1 MATLLAVRLVT
12 LLWEASAQASEP
24 SVGVPFNVSAPLT
37 NSWNNLY
44 GTGRISAVANNGKG
58 YLVVWE
64 KDGDIYGARVTSGGH
79 LVDTNGIVICAST
92 NQQFSPAV
100 ASDGSQYLVV
110 WQECHQA
117 STGAEFECDS
127 IEIRGARVTADGR
140 VLDTNSI
147 TISALPSE
155 LQGRPAVASNG
166 SEYLVVRDVPSF
178 GVSGTKV
185 SIEGVAFDTERRVL
199 LNGPGWMDIAVASNG
214 TNYLVVSMSGTPPGS
229 SIEGIR
235 VASDLTLLDSGPLQ
249 LSRADWPFF
258 QHAPAVA
265 STGGDYL
272 VVWMD
277 NFASPVGGPSPRPS
291 EMDIFGTRVTGAGI
305 VLDQYP
311 LHICTAAGWQG
322 SPRVAG
328 LEGGYVATWQDSRD
342 GTNNSIYT
350 TLVTKSG
357 AIPDTEGTHVASGSE
372 IHAYPDVASDGRDCL
387 ITYVIDGP
395 AGPQRVRA
403 NLYYASRVPTL
414 SAVDIIPVCFSL
426 QSFGFSQGG
435 VLFGKDRTIFA
446 SGSGGSGGRRGF
458 NVAVVTLPNLAVDET
473 RNFDTWADRSSGGAH
488 SAFVDYLHNIPNGRL
503 VLVAVGDEAG
513 LNLSGDSRCESIPSA
528 WADAV
533 IDELQRHGSTNIG
546 NYCYND
552 SWGMIFIKG
561 HPRPLAEGLGS
572 GETFPS
578 ASVRLHAVFPKTI
591 PKPSVSISTQGGG
604 DFATY
609 ALTVTNVIADRDL
622 RIQYTDD
629 FQGGWQHLR
638 TLNNPSTNVVQV
650 SDFIMFSPARSFRA
664 VMDSSIQL
672 PPGF

>member
-1 MATLLAVRLVT
+1 M
-12 LLWEASAQASEP
+12 
-24 SVGVPFNVSAPLT
+24 
-37 NSWNNLY
+37 
-44 GTGRISAVANNGKG
+44 
-58 YLVVWE
+58 
-64 KDGDIYGARVTSGGH
+64 
-79 LVDTNGIVICAST
+79 
-92 NQQFSPAV
+92 
-100 ASDGSQYLVV
+100 
-110 WQECHQA
+110 
-117 STGAEFECDS
+117 
-127 IEIRGARVTADGR
+127 
-140 VLDTNSI
+140 DTNSI
-147 TISALPSE
+147 TVSALPSE
-155 LQGRPAVASNG
+155 LQGRPAIASSG
-166 SEYLVVRDVPSF
+166 GEYLVVRDVPSF

-185 SIEGVAFDTERRVL
+185 SIEGVAFDTERRL
-199 LNGPGWMDIAVASNG
+199 LLSGPGWLDIGIASNG

-229 SIEGIR
+229 NIEGIR

-249 LSRADWPFF
+249 LSQADWPFF
-258 QHAPAVA
+258 QHTPAVA

-328 LEGGYVATWQDSRD
+328 LESGYVVTWQDSRY

-350 TLVTKSG
+350 TLVTMSG
-357 AIPDTEGTHVASGSE
+357 VIPDTEGIHVASGSE
-372 IHAYPDVASDGRDCL
+372 LYAYPDAASGSKDCL
-387 ITYVIDGP
+387 ITYEIDGP

-403 NLYYASRVPTL
+403 NLYYASHDPTL
-414 SAVDIIPVCFSL
+414 SSVDIIPVSFSL

-435 VLFGKDRTIFA
+435 VIFGKDRTIFA

-458 NVAVVTLPNLAVDET
+458 NVAVVNLLNLAVDET
-473 RNFDTWADRSSGGAH
+473 RNFDTWADRSSGEAH
-488 SAFVDYLHNIPNGRL
+488 SAFVNYLHNIPNGRL

-513 LNLSGDSRCESIPSA
+513 LTQWGGSRCERIPSA

-578 ASVRLHAVFPKTI
+578 APVRLHVSFAKTI
-591 PKPSVSISTQGGG
+591 PRPFISISTEEGCCG
-604 DFATY
+604 FATY
-609 ALTVTNVIADRDL
+609 TLTATNVIPARDL
-622 RIQYTDD
+622 EIQYTDALL
-629 FQGGWQHLR
+629 GAWQHLR
-638 TLNNPSTNVVQV
+638 SLNNPSTNVVQT
-650 SDFIMFSPARSFRA
+650 SDFTMFSPVRSFRV
-664 VMDSSIQL
+664 VMDASIQL